1 MKPDFVI
8 FLLLLFSF
16 VLALMFCV
24 VSEVFFFSLDY
35 MTTRATVV
43 FLIVFSWPS
52 MFQACGGGMTSGILS
67 GQIIGSFVMLAGVV
81 LFALFL
87 AYFLMV
93 VTLGTSYRR
102 INVSVLFACVENEF
116 H

>member
-1 MKPDFVI
+1 
-8 FLLLLFSF
+8 
-16 VLALMFCV
+16 
-24 VSEVFFFSLDY
+24 
-35 MTTRATVV
+35 
-43 FLIVFSWPS
+43 
-52 MFQACGGGMTSGILS
+52 MTSGILS
-67 GQIIGSFVMLAGVV
+67 GQIIGSFMMLAGVV

-102 INVSVLFACVENEF
+102 INVSALVACVENEF